1 MSDEDLRQ
9 LSSVTPYTVR
19 TVKACSLYISEI
31 EILESFLFMCQR
43 FNYDPIERSRLF
55 GSIK

>member
-9 LSSVTPYTVR
+9 LSIVTPYTFR
-19 TVKACSLYISEI
+19 TVKACSSYISE
-31 EILESFLFMCQR
+31 LKALDSFLFMCQR

-55 GSIK
+55 GDIK